1 MALAGTDVIGARLWV
16 ALCAGSMLAPVFVS
30 QAHAAEGFIGIRNY
44 SPFAHVYG
52 LPAFADATVLDPG
65 QTSFGVTSTIVS
77 HSDLGVR
84 PAETVSLDGEA
95 YITDLALGF
104 GVSDRL
110 TVGITLPWVAY
121 SGGVFDG
128 AIEWW
133 HDLWGFPNGVRDAQP
148 DDELLIGY
156 SRDGVNEFL
165 LDSSGSGPGDV
176 RVEAAYRLVGSAETD
191 FGLVLR
197 GGVKL
202 PTGEADKLR
211 GSEAA
216 DFSLDVAVRKAFE
229 LPRGELVLLADA
241 GALIL
246 GDGEVLSGLQRDTVG
261 FAGAGAM
268 WRLSERWRF
277 NLQFYGQTSYFRSDL
292 DELGS
297 DSLSIT
303 VGGSYTWVESRMRL
317 SLGVVEDLITDIN
330 PDIGVRIGLS
340 KEIR

>member
-1 MALAGTDVIGARLWV
+1 MIGARLWI
-16 ALCAGSMLAPVFVS
+16 ALCTGWILAS
-30 QAHAAEGFIGIRNY
+30 AAHASEEFIGMRNY

-52 LPAFADATVLDPG
+52 LPVFADATVLDPR
-65 QTSFGVTSTIVS
+65 QRSVAFATTIVS
-77 HSDLGVR
+77 HSDLGVL
-84 PAETVSLDGEA
+84 PAEAVALDGEA
-95 YITDLALGF
+95 YITDLALSY
-104 GVSDRL
+104 GVSERL
-110 TVGITLPWVAY
+110 TVGITLPWIAY
-121 SGGVFDG
+121 NGGVFDG

-156 SRDGVNEFL
+156 SRDGASEFL
-165 LDSSGSGPGDV
+165 LDSSASGLGDV
-176 RVEAAYRLVGSAETD
+176 RMAAAYRLAGSAESD

-202 PTGEADKLR
+202 PTGEAEKLR

-216 DFSLDVAVRKAFE
+216 DFSLDVAVRRAFA

-246 GDGEVLSGLQRDTVG
+246 GNGEVLSGLQRDTVG

-303 VGGSYTWVESRMRL
+303 VGGSYTWVKSRMRL
-317 SLGVVEDLITDIN
+317 SLGVVEDLIDDIN
-330 PDIGVRIGLS
+330 PDIGVRIALS